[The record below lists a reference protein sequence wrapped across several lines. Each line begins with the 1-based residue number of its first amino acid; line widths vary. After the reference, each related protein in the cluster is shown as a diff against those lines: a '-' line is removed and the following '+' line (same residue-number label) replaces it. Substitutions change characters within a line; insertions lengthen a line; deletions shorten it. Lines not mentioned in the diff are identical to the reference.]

1 MYTKAAYVMVDFL
14 AVIVLFFTLF
24 ALERLKDVYAKWLRR
39 ALMMG
44 SIAVIAN
51 IFVALAINS
60 TMAAVA
66 YCAYFSTINWM
77 LYFLYG
83 FCMLYTEHDN
93 ILKKTDRII
102 VFVMLLDTISIYLN
116 FAFGHEFYIYE
127 ATDKAGVTFFLTG
140 FRAFYY
146 VHLFIDYSV
155 MLIAF
160 IYIVYRIVKSYSLY
174 RVKYVII
181 LSVLLLIVG
190 LNLAYMALSLVL
202 DVSVVFYALAGALI
216 YGSITI
222 FVPRS
227 LMNVSLLRAIDDIK
241 EGLILFDINDS
252 CIYANSFAK
261 KRFDIDESTYNFS
274 CEPISSVI
282 KEILI
287 TGEGAGEVPYIKN
300 AVRDGVA
307 KTEHY
312 RIKFNKLTD
321 KNNRVLGSY
330 FLIRDVTEEIYYLA
344 AINEA
349 KINADNAN
357 RAKSAFLANMSHEI
371 RTPLNSI
378 LGLNEMILRVEKDEE
393 IRGYAEEVKQSGA
406 VLLSLIN
413 DILDFS
419 KIEANKMELVRV
431 EYNPHKLLRDIKQF
445 FEQMAA
451 DKDLFIHINC
461 DPAIPSVLYGDEKRI
476 RQVLSNLVSNAI
488 KYTKEGGVTVNVNCN
503 FLSHK
508 TVELLAEISDTGIG
522 ISESDLSHIFDS
534 FQRVNEGQ
542 NATIQ
547 GTGLGLTITK
557 DLVELMQG
565 HIDVESAPGHGTTFK
580 VSIPQTIVDR
590 TPLGAFAEASAP
602 STEDYHES
610 FRAPDA
616 TILVVDDVKVN
627 LKVVEALLKRT
638 QIKVDKATGG
648 AEAIRMCDE
657 KKYDCVFLDHRMP
670 SPDGVE
676 TFKAISVSG
685 LNTDTPIIVLTAN
698 ALSGAD
704 AEYKGIG
711 FSDYLSKPIKS
722 DELEAMLIKYLPK
735 DKVTLV

>member
-1 MYTKAAYVMVDFL
+1 MVDFL